1 MTPLGSIPRPALL
14 LVFVLALAGCTKF
27 PVRAQHDPN
36 ADFTRLHTYGWLPL
50 SEADPADQRVLDRA
64 IDARIRVAVDREL
77 GAKGFRSAAGAAP
90 DFLLNYRIASRP
102 ASDLHGEPG
111 AVWGGWWTGWA
122 GSPPAYESYDTGAF
136 FIAVIN
142 PETKRMT
149 WVGVAEA
156 RLLPHISLERRLA
169 RVDAAVHRI
178 LERFPPR

>member
-14 LVFVLALAGCTKF
+14 LVLALAGCTQF
-27 PVRAQHDPN
+27 PVRARHDPN

-50 SEADPADQRVLDRA
+50 SEAEPADQRVLDRA

-90 DFLLNYRIASRP
+90 DFLLNYRIASSP
-102 ASDLHGEPG
+102 ASDLHGNPRV
-111 AVWGGWWTGWA
+111 AWGGWWAGWA
-122 GSPPAYESYDTGAF
+122 GSSAAYESYDNGAF
-136 FIAVIN
+136 FIAVID
-142 PETKRMT
+142 PQTKRMI
-149 WVGVAEA
+149 WVGAAEA
-156 RLLPHISLERRLA
+156 RLLPHISLERQLG